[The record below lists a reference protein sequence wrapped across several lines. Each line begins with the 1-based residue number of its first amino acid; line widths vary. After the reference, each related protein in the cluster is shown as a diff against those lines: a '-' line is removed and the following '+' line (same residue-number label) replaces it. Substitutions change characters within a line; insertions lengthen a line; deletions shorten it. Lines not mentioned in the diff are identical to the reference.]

1 MTARK
6 APCAAV
12 AVLCCDTIDITGGGT
27 VKRKVICPH
36 CGMSSEMKGDLEL
49 HCWACA
55 KDFAVDGRDRQNV
68 KFIQSNDGYHC
79 WQAQPTAYHTIYACL
94 NYPEEC
100 DGCIHEKSTFCMDG
114 RIDFR
119 MPVGAVIG
127 DNGRL

>member
-1 MTARK
+1 
-6 APCAAV
+6 
-12 AVLCCDTIDITGGGT
+12 

-36 CGMSSEMKGDLEL
+36 CGMSSEMKSGPEL

-55 KDFAVDGRDRQNV
+55 KDFTIDERDRQNV

-94 NYPEEC
+94 NYPELCE
-100 DGCIHEKSTFCMDG
+100 GCLHENSTFCMDE

-127 DNGRL
+127 EKGGLR